1 VRNPKHEI
9 RNPKSEK
16 KTDRPASDFVLRISD
31 FGFRISDMGPLIILS
46 GPSGSGKSTVIQRLL
61 DASNLPL
68 RLSVSVTTRPQ
79 RKNENEGEDYYFRDR
94 QQFEEA
100 LARNEFLEW
109 AEVYGNRYGTL
120 RAEVESKRQDG
131 QGVLLDIDV
140 QGAEQVRKACPDSVS
155 IFLAPPSLSVLERRL
170 RRRGTEDEAAIQRR
184 LVAAAAE
191 MARQDEYDYVVINDN
206 LDRAVA
212 DVEAWLRQFFRGTP
226 CSTN

>member
-1 VRNPKHEI
+1 MPKGVEH
-9 RNPKSEK
+9 KQ
-16 KTDRPASDFVLRISD
+16 
-31 FGFRISDMGPLIILS
+31 GPRIILS

-61 DASNLPL
+61 DASDLPL
-68 RLSVSVTTRPQ
+68 RLSVSATTRTR
-79 RKNENEGEDYYFRDR
+79 RKNETDGEDYYFLSR

-100 LARNEFLEW
+100 LARGDFLEW

-155 IFLAPPSLSVLERRL
+155 IFLAPPSLSVLEQRL

-184 LVAAAAE
+184 LAAAAAE
-191 MARQDEYDYVVINDN
+191 MARQDEYDHVVINDN
-206 LDRAVA
+206 LDRAVEEVVA
-212 DVEAWLRQFFRGTP
+212 LVRKYFRGKP